1 MSEELTVEERHDK
14 AAEYSEDILVHGVA
28 MYEALNEIGHLE
40 TEETST
46 GDVFLDK
53 LQQMINNANDP
64 DRELRLAA
72 VGRDIGAKLG
82 SETIVNTCNDII
94 QTINDE

>member
-1 MSEELTVEERHDK
+1 MSEELTVEERHEK
-14 AAEYSEDILVHGVA
+14 AAEYSEDVLVHGVA
-28 MYEALNEIGHLE
+28 MYEALNKIGEME

-53 LQQMINNANDP
+53 MQQMINNASDP
-64 DRELRLAA
+64 ERELRLAA

-82 SETIVNTCNDII
+82 SEEIVNTCNDII
-94 QTINDE
+94 QAISDE